1 MHVCACMHSA
11 SRDKILCFI
20 TLYYYKSSWYRQT
33 PFSNTWS
40 TASTATG
47 LPVTLSTTDLYEKGD
62 EGEGGAGIDVQQ
74 VLDDALGPLHA
85 VLAERPA
92 TV

>member
-1 MHVCACMHSA
+1 M
-11 SRDKILCFI
+11 
-20 TLYYYKSSWYRQT
+20 
-33 PFSNTWS
+33 
-40 TASTATG
+40 
-47 LPVTLSTTDLYEKGD
+47 TLSTTDLYEKGD